1 MSSKVVLKKR
11 RLGASL
17 RGSRQDIATPS
28 VTLADCLGAEFSA
41 KVVIEEAM

>member
-1 MSSKVVLKKR
+1 MSSKVVLEKR

-17 RGSRQDIATPS
+17 QGSRRDTAAPS

-41 KVVIEEAM
+41 KVVVEAAM